1 MGLDL
6 AIDFSGDPKMLR
18 LCIDVLRP
26 GGRMVI
32 GAGEENPREMVPVS
46 VSDFIRLEVSING
59 VRGSNIS
66 DQLAIVRLLAQG
78 QIKPAVATVMNLSEI
93 VKAHEMLASNAVN
106 GRIVLEPWP
115 ARE

>member
-6 AIDFSGDPKMLR
+6 AIYFGGDPKMHR

-32 GAGEENPREMVPVS
+32 GAGDNPREMVPVS

-66 DQLAIVRLLAQG
+66 DQMAIVKLLAQG
-78 QIKPAVATVMNLSEI
+78 KIKPAVAKAMNLSEI
-93 VKAHEMLASNAVN
+93 VNAHEMLASNAVN

-115 ARE
+115 SVD